1 MTWRGLGALL
11 LLIVV
16 GAGAGF
22 GVGTLLDRPPAAAG
36 TPRPMVASGPAYPY
50 TPPVEVL
57 DDPTEPGPLRAPF
70 DTHEDT
76 LGGGPFAVT
85 FPVPVGWVR
94 TNTNP
99 GEARWTLPGN
109 PPDTYSVRVEL
120 VGSQTR
126 TPEQQISLR
135 ISDLQSATGISDFR
149 VVDQTDDQLIFTFV
163 QDQHRKISVIRWVS
177 PRGGSNAEVEIA
189 ATGRLPDRSGLEDLV
204 GLLSAE
210 VRPAEL

>member
-1 MTWRGLGALL
+1 MTWRGLGAML

-22 GVGTLLDRPPAAAG
+22 GLGTLLDRPPAAAG
-36 TPRPMVASGPAYPY
+36 TPKPMVASGPAYPY
-50 TPPVEVL
+50 TPPIEVL
-57 DDPTEPGPLRAPF
+57 DDPEEPGPLRAPF
-70 DTHEDT
+70 DTHKDT

-149 VVDQTDDQLIFTFV
+149 VVDQ
-163 QDQHRKISVIRWVS
+163 
-177 PRGGSNAEVEIA
+177 
-189 ATGRLPDRSGLEDLV
+189 
-204 GLLSAE
+204 
-210 VRPAEL
+210 

>member
-1 MTWRGLGALL
+1 ML

-22 GVGTLLDRPPAAAG
+22 GLGTLLDRPPAAAG
-36 TPRPMVASGPAYPY
+36 TPKPMVASGPAYPY
-50 TPPVEVL
+50 TPPIEVL
-57 DDPTEPGPLRAPF
+57 DDPEEPGPLRAPF
-70 DTHEDT
+70 DTHKDT

-99 GEARWTLPGN
+99 GEARWTLPDN

-149 VVDQTDDQLIFTFV
+149 VVDQTDNQLIFTFV

-177 PRGGSNAEVEIA
+177 PRGGTNAEVECVGCGAREGA
-189 ATGRLPDRSGLEDLV
+189 ARTMDF
-204 GLLSAE
+204 
-210 VRPAEL
+210 

>member
-1 MTWRGLGALL
+1 ML

-22 GVGTLLDRPPAAAG
+22 GLGTLLDRPPAAAG
-36 TPRPMVASGPAYPY
+36 TPKPMVASGPAYPY
-50 TPPVEVL
+50 TPPIEVL
-57 DDPTEPGPLRAPF
+57 DDPEEPGPLRAPF
-70 DTHEDT
+70 DTHKDT

-135 ISDLQSATGISDFR
+135 ISDLQSATGVSDFR
-149 VVDQTDDQLIFTFV
+149 VVDQTDNQLIFTFV

-189 ATGRLPDRSGLEDLV
+189 ATGRLPDRPGLEDLV

-210 VRPAEL
+210 VRPAVL